1 MIPTFLISVRE
12 YLEAF
17 LIIGVFLGISRKLA
31 LHRGKEILA
40 ASATGM
46 VISLALP
53 IVVFLM
59 GARASQVFTERN
71 ADLLEGYLMI
81 FSGVFVAY
89 VVFSL
94 HKMFTLR
101 RSKTIIEAHQKLQS
115 NVFDISL
122 FLTIAFFIIREGVEI
137 ALFTATTSLFSK
149 FADNFIGLLLGFTV
163 SSVLGFLT
171 FFAYIKVSIGKVFR
185 ATEYLIVVMGA
196 SFVANGISELTDV
209 YLGRHLEQI
218 LPVKLM
224 FLPDSSS
231 LIGGLIKTTTG
242 MSQEYSI
249 PMFAVTVTY
258 IAILY
263 ALFLRKRSPTT
274 SWQ

>member
-17 LIIGVFLGISRKLA
+17 LIIGVFLGISRELA
-31 LHRGKEILA
+31 LHSGVEILA
-40 ASATGM
+40 ASATGI
-46 VISLALP
+46 VVSLALP
-53 IVVFLM
+53 VVVFLM
-59 GARASQVFTERN
+59 GSRASQVFTERN

-115 NVFDISL
+115 NVFDVSL

-149 FADNFIGLLLGFTV
+149 FADNFAGLLLGFAV

-171 FFAYIKVSIGKVFR
+171 FFAYIKVSIGKVFK

-196 SFVANGISELTDV
+196 AFVANGISELTDV

-218 LPVKLM
+218 LPVRLL
-224 FLPDSSS
+224 FLPDDSS

-242 MSQEYSI
+242 ISRDYSLTI
-249 PMFAVTVTY
+249 LAATILY
-258 IAILY
+258 ISILY
-263 ALFLRKRSPTT
+263 ALFLRKRSPAATL
-274 SWQ
+274 Q